1 VYVGVHVVD
10 THTHTHTGLAVPCN
24 GPAAHVLS
32 VALVVLA
39 FEPSAVP
46 MLLKLGLID
55 AGVFSHA
62 CVFDTHDVFCSS
74 LLKART
80 H

>member
-1 VYVGVHVVD
+1 MLKLGLIDAGVSSHAGVFD
-10 THTHTHTGLAVPCN
+10 THDLFC
-24 GPAAHVLS
+24 S
-32 VALVVLA
+32 C
-39 FEPSAVP
+39 
-46 MLLKLGLID
+46 LLRLGLID

-62 CVFDTHDVFCSS
+62 GVFDMHDVFCSS